1 MVIHFI
7 VADAYFSEYY
17 DEGAKEPRGV
27 MSSSLLSS
35 ALGEPKQT
43 FNGKDLYSDI
53 YQKAAALMRS
63 LVQNHCF
70 HDGNKRTAMMTTIIF
85 LEDNGYEVIAPKKKM
100 YRLAMKIVKEKPT
113 PTVNNIA
120 RTLKKYSKPRSY
132 KQERRFIPAFLRHIL
147 KKKP

>member
-1 MVIHFI
+1 LVIHFI
-7 VADAYFSEYY
+7 VADTYFSEYY
-17 DEGAKEPRGV
+17 DEKEPRGV

-43 FNGKDLYSDI
+43 FNGNDLYSDI
-53 YQKAAALMRS
+53 YQKAATLMRS

-70 HDGNKRTAMMTTIIF
+70 HDGNKRTAMMATIIF

-120 RTLKKYSKPRSY
+120 RTLKKYSRQRSF
-132 KQERRFIPAFLRHIL
+132 KQERKFIPSLLSLVF
-147 KKKP
+147 KKRP